1 MRLIDRYILKEF
13 ILYFFSILSS
23 LVLIFYVAEFL
34 RGESEASAVKVM
46 IYNGMLL
53 PQIALQIMAPAAMLA
68 TMATFSILNRR
79 NELIAMQAGGI
90 GLPHLTF
97 LIFSA
102 IFILCCVSLIIND
115 RVVPPLAQKRTL
127 YLWREIKGRK
137 DFSLD
142 IKSSKIWYRSQ
153 NYIYNLKTFD
163 KANNT
168 IQGFGVYFL
177 DQGFQLR
184 EYIEAKSAIYEN
196 DGWKLQDGMLALFP
210 TPSTFP
216 LLKKF
221 QEKHIKLPVSP
232 HDFGEIEK
240 QVDALRLKEL
250 LSFIRR
256 NRESGLN
263 TKAYE
268 VDFHSRVSLSFIP
281 IVMSLLVIP
290 FSVRPRR
297 QAGIGKDISLCISII
312 LIYWILFSISLSFGR
327 SGVIEPWV
335 SVWGPSIIFLG
346 IAIFATLQKKN

>member
-13 ILYFFSILSS
+13 ILYFFSILSL

-34 RGESEASAVKVM
+34 RGESDVSSAKLM

-97 LIFSA
+97 LIFTA
-102 IFILCCVSLIIND
+102 VFILSCISLIVND

-163 KANNT
+163 KANNA

-177 DQGFQLR
+177 DQNFQLK
-184 EYIEAKSAIYEN
+184 EYIEAKSAVYEN
-196 DGWKLQDGMLALFP
+196 NGWKLQDGMLALFP
-210 TPSTFP
+210 SPSTFP

-221 QEKHIKLPVSP
+221 KEKQMDLPVSP

-250 LSFIRR
+250 LAFIRR

-263 TKAYE
+263 TKTYE

-281 IVMSLLVIP
+281 IVMALLVIP
-290 FSVRPRR
+290 YSVRPRR
-297 QAGIGKDISLCISII
+297 QAGIGKDISFCISMI
-312 LIYWILFSISLSFGR
+312 LVYWIIFSIALSFGR
-327 SGVIEPWV
+327 SGAIEPWIA
-335 SVWGPSIIFLG
+335 VWAPSLLFLM
-346 IAIFATLQKKN
+346 IAVFITLQKKH